1 MILDTYIYN
10 AYCFLL
16 PVKPTVLS
24 GLPKKLD
31 AIEGRNISVTCKASG
46 KPPARIV
53 WLKDGTP
60 LRKTPPSGVTGRRAD
75 NTYESES
82 TLTLAPVRRTDNGIY
97 GCQAV
102 NVYGSDKKDVRLN
115 LLCKYHTITHTEYIT
130 NKSGRQGGFLL

>member
-1 MILDTYIYN
+1 M
-10 AYCFLL
+10 
-16 PVKPTVLS
+16 
-24 GLPKKLD
+24 
-31 AIEGRNISVTCKASG
+31 TCKASG

-60 LRKTPPSGVTGRRAD
+60 LRNTPLSGVTGRRAD

-102 NVYGSDKKDVRLN
+102 NVYGSDREDVRLN
-115 LLCKYHTITHTEYIT
+115 LLCKYHNTITHAHRVY
-130 NKSGRQGGFLL
+130 NKQIRKTRGVSLIAS